1 MLFFISPAD
10 CCFRKSEFNT
20 TLLYQNEGEE
30 TQPQEHQHSC
40 PILLQFRHSFPTLCK
55 NHIKGEVDKKIQ
67 AWETLKFTKGF
78 VFASYRCSKQ
88 SVSRLLTLNWSEHF
102 IQWGCFQICCG
113 IIHHYTC
120 FFYKQLGSGLKPQSC
135 LYFQDFGG
143 SKLPN
148 GCLVVWPSNRYL
160 RGIQ

>member
-40 PILLQFRHSFPTLCK
+40 LILLEFRHSFPTLCK
-55 NHIKGEVDKKIQ
+55 NHIKGEADKKIQ
-67 AWETLKFTKGF
+67 AWETLKFTEGF

-113 IIHHYTC
+113 NNNTSLHL
-120 FFYKQLGSGLKPQSC
+120 FFLQATRVRPQASKLLIFSGFWGLKVAKWLLSS
-135 LYFQDFGG
+135 LT
-143 SKLPN
+143 K
-148 GCLVVWPSNRYL
+148 
-160 RGIQ
+160 